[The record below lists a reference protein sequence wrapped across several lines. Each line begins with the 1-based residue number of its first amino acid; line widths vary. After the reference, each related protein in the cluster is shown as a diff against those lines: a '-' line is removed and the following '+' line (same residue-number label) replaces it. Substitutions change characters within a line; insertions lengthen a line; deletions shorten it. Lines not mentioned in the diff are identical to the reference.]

1 MEREEIITTVKD
13 VISRETEVPAD
24 SIELGTR
31 LADLGIDS
39 LDVLKFALAF
49 ENLFK
54 ITISTA
60 DVLQI
65 QTVGDIVARLE
76 GKVASAG

>member
-1 MEREEIITTVKD
+1 MQHEEIIATVKD
-13 VISRETEVPAD
+13 VISQETEVPAEG
-24 SIELGTR
+24 IELSTR
-31 LADLGIDS
+31 LVDLGIDS

-49 ENLFK
+49 ESLFK

-60 DVLQI
+60 EVLQI

-76 GKVASAG
+76 RKVAS